1 MGRYKDV
8 LIGIQE
14 LVWNAIETG
23 ARDEDAI
30 YAYVYMHE
38 PMATEELVHDILVE
52 IQNEYDYQLQ
62 VA

>member
-1 MGRYKDV
+1 MARMKDF
-8 LIGIQE
+8 IMDIQE
-14 LVWNAIETG
+14 LVWNAIEIG

-38 PMATEELVHDILVE
+38 PMATEEIVHDILVE
-52 IQNEYDYQLQ
+52 IQNEYDYQFQ